1 MELNDRPPSA
11 AQSDGRLAA
20 WLAIIGVMTALA
32 YAGRFAGD
40 DDQEATRD
48 AVYRWDVAFFG
59 AIQYA
64 IMLGLILWIAAGP
77 ERRHLLAIRRPRSWP
92 TALGLAFG
100 CLVSVFAA
108 AAVLEP
114 LLHAGDEQGF
124 TPDFWDAGRAAQF
137 AANAAVIVIAAPV
150 VEELLFRGIGFALLL
165 RFGRT
170 AAILLS
176 GSIFGLVHGL
186 VGGFIILAF
195 FGIVLSWLRSRTE
208 SVLPCVVVHAVFN
221 SLALLASVVGGGED

>member
-1 MELNDRPPSA
+1 
-11 AQSDGRLAA
+11 
-20 WLAIIGVMTALA
+20 MTALA

-124 TPDFWDAGRAAQF
+124 TP
-137 AANAAVIVIAAPV
+137 V